1 MTTEDSTQWRY
12 PYNRD
17 QRYHLQH
24 THLFASDVDKTIEF
38 YRTWFDA
45 EVIWDGDVAGARNV
59 FMKIGIGAMHLYD
72 QPPRGHGRN
81 AVHHLGMQVV
91 GLAELYERM
100 KEAGLH
106 IPNPI
111 RSLGG
116 GGGYFMLEAPDNVL
130 LEVFEPGLSRYAAV
144 RSYYGFEEIERD

>member
-1 MTTEDSTQWRY
+1 MAEQANKWLY
-12 PYNRD
+12 PYGRN

-24 THLFASDVDKTIEF
+24 IHLFASDIDATIEF
-38 YRTWFDA
+38 YSRWFDA
-45 EVIWDGDVAGARNV
+45 EVIWDGGVAEARNV

-72 QPPRGHGRN
+72 QAPRGAGKN

-100 KEAGLH
+100 KAAGLH

-111 RSLGG
+111 RELG
-116 GGGYFMLEAPDNVL
+116 GGGYFMLGAPDGVVI
-130 LEVFEPGLSRYAAV
+130 EVFEPGVSRVGAV
-144 RSYYGFEEIERD
+144 RAYYGFEAPQAD